1 MNEISR
7 SQELFL
13 IQLRRHR
20 FIVRTARVLILVL
33 FLLLWEI
40 CADTGIIDS
49 FIFSSPSR
57 IALCFW
63 EMVLDRS
70 IFLHIGITLY

>member
-20 FIVRTARVLILVL
+20 LIVRTARVLILVL

-40 CADTGIIDS
+40 CADTGLN
-49 FIFSSPSR
+49 R
-57 IALCFW
+57 ILKPAT
-63 EMVLDRS
+63 S
-70 IFLHIGITLY
+70 H